1 MVVVAFAGYIVNYY
15 SSLRFP
21 TSPQIAS
28 TLGAFAVGTLANIY
42 SRARH
47 GVAAAILIPAI
58 FTQVPGGLASNGGLL
73 SGLQVSTFLLIVR
86 AVGVAISLQEH
97 MTRRASPPLSHEGHC
112 QYSEQ
117 IYLLLGGHTLGDGIW
132 A

>member
-1 MVVVAFAGYIVNYY
+1 MLYQAKWKQMPVMVVIAFAGYIVNYY
-15 SSLRFP
+15 STLRFP

-28 TLGAFAVGTLANIY
+28 TLGAFAVGALANLY

-73 SGLQVSTFLLIVR
+73 SGLQVRTSLSSRTSTITDSYNR
-86 AVGVAISLQEH
+86 WR
-97 MTRRASPPLSHEGHC
+97 TRSTTRPLR
-112 QYSEQ
+112 
-117 IYLLLGGHTLGDGIW
+117 
-132 A
+132 